1 MKSIMH
7 RKDGTC
13 YLCMVLHSDHSLKQ
27 TQEHHALHGAGRR
40 RLSEKYGLK
49 VYLCLPHHTADGGPE
64 AVHRNA
70 ETDLLVKR
78 QAQRAFE
85 KRWPELDFRGI
96 FGKNYLDDSGKWQQA
111 PEEGEQEPGFRFI
124 KEEEDYVYTGKM

>member
-13 YLCMVLHSDHSLKQ
+13 YLCMMLHADFSIKQ
-27 TQEHHALHGAGRR
+27 TQEHHAIHGMGRR

-49 VYLCLPHHTADGGPE
+49 VYLCFRHHTADGGPE

-70 ETDLLVKR
+70 GTDLLVKKE
-78 QAQRAFE
+78 AQKAFM
-85 KRWPELDFRGI
+85 KRWPTLNFREI
-96 FGKNYLDDSGKWQQA
+96 FGKNYLEDNDRWQQA
-111 PEEGEQEPGFRFI
+111 SEEAAISDREKNESNNEISR
-124 KEEEDYVYTGKM
+124 